1 MYKEALERVES
12 IAGELTDI
20 SLRACFLGST
30 LVQQARNVVAQ
41 LKVNPPETG
50 DRLVSPHARWR
61 CCGWLAAGATN
72 SRVAEVLSI
81 SSRTVD
87 VHMTSILGK
96 TGCANRV
103 VVAAFAQ
110 RHGLT

>member
-1 MYKEALERVES
+1 VEV
-12 IAGELTDI
+12 L
-20 SLRACFLGST
+20 
-30 LVQQARNVVAQ
+30 
-41 LKVNPPETG
+41 
-50 DRLVSPHARWR
+50 RLV
-61 CCGWLAAGATN
+61 AAGATN
-72 SRVAEVLSI
+72 SRIAEVLSI

-103 VVAAFAQ
+103 IAAAFAQ